1 VDEKAKSEIKVIT
14 TGIVL
19 VFSLVAL
26 FAING
31 ALAWFAH
38 NDEVGANGM
47 NVDVSTSANLVI
59 GKTEAELTNP
69 NLQFFVSF
77 ENDAVSDM
85 IAVTHDP
92 LIPDSYLKHLIS
104 PHAVDHHTGNA
115 KDGMTLEF
123 EAVPSD
129 GNGLYFIDY
138 TVYIASAFKPLEV
151 SSLVA
156 TIVPPA
162 SLDEDD
168 DHPYFNAASIDFYL
182 DSVSEDNYCGTTSV
196 SDSMLNASAAGVEIM
211 SDGGDIPLAGDG
223 SIKIIMR
230 CYFDGALQ
238 DPTTNRA
245 YINSITVKTDG
256 IVFGVHFKVTDAAP
270 QQ

>member
-1 VDEKAKSEIKVIT
+1 MDEKAKSEIKVIT

-19 VFSLVAL
+19 VFSIVAL

-59 GKTEAELTNP
+59 GKTEASLTDP
-69 NLQFFVSF
+69 ELQFFVSF
-77 ENDAVSDM
+77 EGEEVSDM

-92 LIPDSYLKHLIS
+92 LIPDTYLKHIVS
-104 PHAVDHHTGNA
+104 PHAVDHLTGNV

-123 EAVPSD
+123 EAVPAD
-129 GNGLYFIDY
+129 GNGLYFVDY
-138 TVYIASAFKPLEV
+138 TVYIASAFKPLTV

-156 TIVPPA
+156 TIVPP
-162 SLDEDD
+162 DPIDK

-182 DSVSEDNYCGTTSV
+182 DSVSKDNYCGTTSV
-196 SDSMLNASAAGVEIM
+196 SDSINGTSAAGVEIL
-211 SDGGDIPLAGDG
+211 SDGEDIPLAGDG
-223 SIKIIMR
+223 SIKIVMR

-238 DPTTNRA
+238 YPDSNRA

-256 IVFGVHFKVTDAAP
+256 VVFGVHFKATDAAP
-270 QQ
+270 RQ